1 MIVGG
6 REGIHST
13 SQSLSLSLFW
23 PLCQPKSVE
32 VIQRDSSPKESV
44 TKLQGLCNFTVL
56 SARRLG
62 QWMKHDEKLRGYV
75 VATCGYAWNM
85 SPHQHLDA
93 KYARKPI

>member
-13 SQSLSLSLFW
+13 SQSLSLSLSLFW

-62 QWMKHDEKLRGYV
+62 QGMKSY
-75 VATCGYAWNM
+75 VATWWLRVEDVATSTNT
-85 SPHQHLDA
+85 
-93 KYARKPI
+93 